1 MMEKDAEDSA
11 SALFRA
17 QFEESWAARVERQ
30 QTLWAC
36 ACLQTWAGLLHLA
49 AGLRSESHLQAS
61 VPWELYH
68 VFNLAPNK

>member
-17 QFEESWAARVERQ
+17 QFEESWAARVKRQ

-36 ACLQTWAGLLHLA
+36 ACLQT
-49 AGLRSESHLQAS
+49 
-61 VPWELYH
+61 
-68 VFNLAPNK
+68 